1 VKKKCFGSENIK
13 KSEKKKERER
23 RRKSANEIKKVA
35 TNHKSEK
42 REREKKC
49 VQLSNDRVSCLQR
62 SRSKE

>member
-42 REREKKC
+42 REREKKVC
-49 VQLSNDRVSCLQR
+49 AIV
-62 SRSKE
+62 